1 MASNDNMIAAL
12 LREREGYERRGLK
25 DRVGQ
30 VDEQLKHYGHDAKAG
45 KASGPKGRTAPPQQT
60 ADGGKGPAKKTAA
73 KKTAAAAPPAPAAEP
88 AEPAA
93 PAAPPA
99 E

>member
-12 LREREGYERRGLK
+12 LRERDGYVSRGLK

-30 VDEQLKHYGHDAKAG
+30 VDEQLEHLGYTGEATT
-45 KASGPKGRTAPPQQT
+45 PKGRSEAPKQT
-60 ADGGKGPAKKTAA
+60 ADQGKAPAKKTAA
-73 KKTAAAAPPAPAAEP
+73 KKTAASTPPAPPASPETP
-88 AEPAA
+88 P
-93 PAAPPA
+93 APPA